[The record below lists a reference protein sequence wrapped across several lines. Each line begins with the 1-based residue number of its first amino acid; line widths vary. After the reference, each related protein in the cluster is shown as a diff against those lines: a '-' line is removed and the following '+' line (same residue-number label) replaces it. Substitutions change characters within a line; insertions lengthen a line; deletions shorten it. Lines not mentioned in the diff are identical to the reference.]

1 MKINLK
7 LNKQR
12 KIALG
17 VLAAA
22 AALAFWPDQDPL
34 AAAPKAPPSTAAA
47 AEVRE
52 PVAAIEMPARGAMPR
67 LERDPFSAPTPTP
80 TLARPT
86 AVAAAPVPAIP
97 ANPYRFAGAL
107 RVGGAT
113 QRFLARGNDTFEA
126 KTGDALEDGYVVE
139 SVSENAIVLVHRA
152 SGARQSL
159 AFGAPA
165 WEDSARSRVM
175 QAGQPSA
182 ASIPASAGVIP
193 PLDALRGNLPP
204 GFFLDVN
211 GTPANRG

>member
-1 MKINLK
+1 MSVVRSRHARPGHLPQTWGMRPSGNPLSPQFMPRPAAEKLAKTRRGGSGPRLAHDHGMKINLK

-80 TLARPT
+80 TLGRPT

-113 QRFLARGNDTFEA
+113 QRFLARGNDTFE
-126 KTGDALEDGYVVE
+126 
-139 SVSENAIVLVHRA
+139 
-152 SGARQSL
+152 
-159 AFGAPA
+159 
-165 WEDSARSRVM
+165 
-175 QAGQPSA
+175 
-182 ASIPASAGVIP
+182 
-193 PLDALRGNLPP
+193 
-204 GFFLDVN
+204 
-211 GTPANRG
+211 